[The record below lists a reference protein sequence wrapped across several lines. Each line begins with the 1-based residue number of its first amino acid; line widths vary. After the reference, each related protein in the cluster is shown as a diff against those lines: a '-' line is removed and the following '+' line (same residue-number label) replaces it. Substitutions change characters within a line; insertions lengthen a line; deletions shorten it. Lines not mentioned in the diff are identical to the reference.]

1 MKSSNPYGEPEV
13 EALYP
18 VETRARP
25 SVKHTDSTRA
35 TQAAAKKA
43 KPNEIAKPISPQ
55 REQATQE
62 RDFSGRDT
70 NSNPF
75 NRPETDAEWVA
86 AQAVDTPMMRHI
98 RTDITKESSAYSIT
112 ETGIIVRKNPK
123 TGNLQVVVPKHLQEI
138 MCYLHH
144 NLPLSA
150 HQGAKRALAA
160 LTRSYYWPGIRTFV
174 RKFVKCCSCCT
185 RRKGDL
191 SLAVDR

>member
-1 MKSSNPYGEPEV
+1 
-13 EALYP
+13 
-18 VETRARP
+18 
-25 SVKHTDSTRA
+25 
-35 TQAAAKKA
+35 
-43 KPNEIAKPISPQ
+43 
-55 REQATQE
+55 
-62 RDFSGRDT
+62 
-70 NSNPF
+70 
-75 NRPETDAEWVA
+75 
-86 AQAVDTPMMRHI
+86 MMRHI
-98 RTDITKESSAYSIT
+98 RSELTGKSSAYSTT

-185 RRKGDL
+185 RRKENRKENAGL
-191 SLAVDR
+191 SIAQLAKRSGQIIQIDIYGPLPES